1 MNRAKLALTFL
12 ALAGCASG
20 PSTRLGPMAERTVA
34 ANNVEVSG
42 QLTRSDAQLRDSSV
56 YQAWRFEGVAGQ
68 MVQIDVMSTDF
79 DAFAILTD
87 GAGTKLTDNDDGG
100 GGTNARIIY
109 TLPAAGT
116 YRVLANSLAK
126 GRYGRYTLR
135 VRSLGMASSGNATGG
150 LLPGTVGQILRGQ
163 TMSGQLSAND
173 PKLSDGSV
181 YQAWT
186 YIGRAGETIQVDV
199 TSTDF
204 DAYAII
210 QDGNGVKLAADD
222 DAGGGTNARITYTLP
237 YSGAYRLI
245 ANTYRQGSFG
255 AFSMS
260 VR

>member
-1 MNRAKLALTFL
+1 MNRSQFALTLLALT
-12 ALAGCASG
+12 GCASA
-20 PSTRLGPMAERTVA
+20 PPARLGPMAERTVLV
-34 ANNVEVSG
+34 NNMEVGG

-56 YQAWRFEGVAGQ
+56 YQAWRFEGVTGQ
-68 MVQIDVMSTDF
+68 IVQIDVMSTDF

-87 GAGTKLTDNDDGG
+87 AAGTKLTDNDDGG
-100 GGTNARIIY
+100 GGTNARIIF
-109 TLPAAGT
+109 TLPETGT

-135 VRSLGMASSGNATGG
+135 IRNLGMASTGNAPGG
-150 LLPGTVGQILRGQ
+150 MLPGTVGQIMRGQ
-163 TMSGQLSAND
+163 SMSGQLNAND

-199 TSTDF
+199 MSTDF

-222 DAGGGTNARITYTLP
+222 DAGGGTNARIMYTLP

-245 ANTYRQGSFG
+245 ANTYRQGSYG
-255 AFSMS
+255 SFSMS

>member
-1 MNRAKLALTFL
+1 MNRAKFALTFL
-12 ALAGCASG
+12 ALAGCASS
-20 PSTRLGPMAERTVA
+20 PPARLGPAAERTVA
-34 ANNVEVSG
+34 VNNVEVGG

-68 MVQIDVMSTDF
+68 IVQIDLVSTDF

-87 GAGTKLTDNDDGG
+87 GAGNKLTDNDDGG

-109 TLPAAGT
+109 TLANTGW

-135 VRSLGMASSGNATGG
+135 LRSLGTASTANTSGGM
-150 LLPGTVGQILRGQ
+150 LPGTVGQIMRGQ
-163 TMSGQLSAND
+163 SMSGQLSAND

-222 DAGGGTNARITYTLP
+222 DAGGGTNARIVYTLT

-245 ANTYRQGSFG
+245 ANTYRQGSYG
-255 AFSMS
+255 SFSMS